1 MIKIILS
8 HLDVVLLS
16 KKTES
21 YMKVEGTLTNVY
33 PEWEPPHEK
42 QKEDVKRN
50 QIDYEHI
57 STPCWDLEV
66 KCDKK
71 NKHKLHKLFHRGPL
85 TNNWKLMSHFYY

>member
-33 PEWEPPHEK
+33 PE
-42 QKEDVKRN
+42 
-50 QIDYEHI
+50 
-57 STPCWDLEV
+57 
-66 KCDKK
+66 
-71 NKHKLHKLFHRGPL
+71 
-85 TNNWKLMSHFYY
+85 